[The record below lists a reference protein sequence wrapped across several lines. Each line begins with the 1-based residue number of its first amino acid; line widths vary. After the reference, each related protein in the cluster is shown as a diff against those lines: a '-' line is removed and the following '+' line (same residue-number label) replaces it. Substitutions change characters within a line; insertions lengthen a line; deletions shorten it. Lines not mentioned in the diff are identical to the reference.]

1 MLMVLVVACLLR
13 HSSSALSF
21 QQTLKCLPV
30 VDLKRT
36 ALTTYMSCHTRL
48 SVARRT
54 ISERELGRKEQ
65 RALVETTKAWAQINQ
80 RASSE
85 GQAIFD
91 LFTKT

>member
-1 MLMVLVVACLLR
+1 MFAD
-13 HSSSALSF
+13 HSSAALLCTGGPL
-21 QQTLKCLPV
+21 TLAVLDRKL
-30 VDLKRT
+30 R
-36 ALTTYMSCHTRL
+36 ALTPYLCAATP

-54 ISERELGRKEQ
+54 FSERELDRKEQ
-65 RALVETTKAWAQINQ
+65 KALMETTKAWAQINQ